1 MIILSHVLEKSSRT
15 GARASWAGRKKGRK
29 GGSSSPLSIF
39 SSRRLKCAP
48 NCRPAIL
55 SVRAQAV
62 CRPGDSASPGRLQP
76 ISLRETLLFEKWSR
90 TLRVCLMADFYAYAP
105 LAAAAGARAS
115 WAGRT
120 KGGKGGSSSP
130 LSIFSSRR
138 LKSAPS
144 LPDGRK
150 GGESIFYALSA
161 PSQSSLFSVFSFPGP
176 RPPYS
181 RDAMQLST
189 SFISAVGS
197 KRATTFP
204 FLSTINF
211 VKFHLIS
218 GLCS

>member
-1 MIILSHVLEKSSRT
+1 MIILSHVLKKSSRT

-105 LAAAAGARAS
+105 LAAPAGARAS

-120 KGGKGGSSSP
+120 K
-130 LSIFSSRR
+130 
-138 LKSAPS
+138 
-144 LPDGRK
+144 GRK

-161 PSQSSLFSVFSFPGP
+161 PSQSSLFLFSLSPVLARPTAGTRCSSQLPSYPRSARSGRRHFPSCP
-176 RPPYS
+176 R
-181 RDAMQLST
+181 
-189 SFISAVGS
+189 
-197 KRATTFP
+197 
-204 FLSTINF
+204 
-211 VKFHLIS
+211 
-218 GLCS
+218 